1 MASEGHV
8 AYIKEKEN
16 MDRVLEVK
24 PEGRRPPVRPKNIW
38 DDNIKIDLI

>member
-24 PEGRRPPVRPKNIW
+24 PEGDHLLGLRIYGMIILK
-38 DDNIKIDLI
+38 LILYN